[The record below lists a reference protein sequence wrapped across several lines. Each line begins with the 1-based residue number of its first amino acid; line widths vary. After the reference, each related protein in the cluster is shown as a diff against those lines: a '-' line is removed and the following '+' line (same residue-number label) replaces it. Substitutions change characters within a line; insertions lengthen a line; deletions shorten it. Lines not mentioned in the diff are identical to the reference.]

1 MNYYDALLQH
11 RNRIEEVERHQENA
25 RHLRDSQ
32 RTEHEHQDKNN
43 EPKRPSAF
51 LRLMS
56 DVKAAVE
63 ALSLP
68 GQKRVIH
75 AGHPAA
81 IKDLS
86 C

>member
-11 RNRIEEVERHQENA
+11 RNRIEDTERHQENA

-32 RTEHEHQDKNN
+32 RGREEQKN
-43 EPKRPSAF
+43 EAPKRSSSI
-51 LRLMS
+51 LRIVG
-56 DVKAAVE
+56 DVKDAVVTT
-63 ALSLP
+63 LTQVN
-68 GQKRVIH
+68 QKRVVH

-81 IKDLS
+81 IKDIS

>member
-11 RNRIEEVERHQENA
+11 RHRIEDVERHQENE

-32 RTEHEHQDKNN
+32 RKKDAPETES
-43 EPKRPSAF
+43 PKPSSAF
-51 LRLMS
+51 LRVME
-56 DVKAAVE
+56 DVKAAVVTT
-63 ALSLP
+63 LSQVN
-68 GQKRVIH
+68 QKRVVH

-81 IKDLS
+81 IKDIS